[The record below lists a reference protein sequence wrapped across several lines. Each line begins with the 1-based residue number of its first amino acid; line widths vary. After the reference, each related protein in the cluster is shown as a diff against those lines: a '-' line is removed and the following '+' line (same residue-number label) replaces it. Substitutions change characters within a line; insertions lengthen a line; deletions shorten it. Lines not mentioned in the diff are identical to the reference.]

1 MQTEVKGGKKFQHS
15 VDILYGIPHIL
26 ISVIILVCFSRATAA
41 AEELDKDR
49 RLLPPRPSAAAADAV
64 ASGSVAVGGIRWM
77 DGVFVFVALFLC
89 FAPSRDEEK
98 RRRRSSSL
106 AQIRYKKVGCAV
118 ALRSARV
125 WAPSEFSRHRFDNLS
140 WRKKRV
146 IFCWL
151 IGATRERHLLLEN
164 GDPENS
170 QRGFRDASAT

>member
-41 AEELDKDR
+41 AAAEELDKDR
-49 RLLPPRPSAAAADAV
+49 RLLPPRPSAADAV

-125 WAPSEFSRHRFDNLS
+125 
-140 WRKKRV
+140 
-146 IFCWL
+146 
-151 IGATRERHLLLEN
+151 
-164 GDPENS
+164 
-170 QRGFRDASAT
+170 

>member
-26 ISVIILVCFSRATAA
+26 ISVIILVCFSRATAAAA

-106 AQIRYKKVGCAV
+106 AQIRCEKVGCAV

-125 WAPSEFSRHRFDNLS
+125 
-140 WRKKRV
+140 
-146 IFCWL
+146 
-151 IGATRERHLLLEN
+151 
-164 GDPENS
+164 
-170 QRGFRDASAT
+170 